1 MIIKNSTITVDDVKS
16 NPQVRFYIEL
26 ADKSLEALGY
36 TEHGFRHVGW
46 VSYQAGRIL
55 RELGYDDRLAQ
66 LAEIAGYL
74 HDIGNAI
81 NRVNHEVSGA
91 LLAYDILKDMGMPYE
106 EIGKIIGAIGTH
118 HEASGYPVS
127 EVSAALI
134 LADKA
139 DVHRT
144 RVRNTDNISMDIH
157 DRVNYAAISRDII
170 VDPDNRQISYDI
182 QIDTNIAPVLEF
194 FEIFLDRTIM
204 AKKAASVLGCEFHL
218 IINNAKLL

>member
-1 MIIKNSTITVDDVKS
+1 MITIEDVKK
-16 NPQVRFYIEL
+16 NPKVQYYITL
-26 ADKSLEALGY
+26 SDKCLESLGY

-55 RELGYDDRLAQ
+55 RELGYPQRLAE

-74 HDIGNAI
+74 HDIGNSI
-81 NRVNHEVSGA
+81 NRINHEVSGA
-91 LLAYDILKDMGMPYE
+91 MLAYDILKEMNMDYE
-106 EIGKIIGAIGTH
+106 EIGIVISAIGTH

-144 RVRNTDNISMDIH
+144 RVRTIENLNVDIH
-157 DRVNYAAISRDII
+157 DRVNYAAINREI
-170 VDPDNRQISYDI
+170 VIDKEKKSIAYRID
-182 QIDTNIAPVLEF
+182 IDTKIAPVLEF

-204 AKKAASVLGCEFHL
+204 AQKAAKVLNCNFDL
-218 IINNAKLL
+218 FINNSKLL

>member
-1 MIIKNSTITVDDVKS
+1 MVKIEDVKN
-16 NPQVRFYIEL
+16 NPKVKYYITL
-26 ADKSLEALGY
+26 ADKCLESLGY

-55 RELGYDDRLAQ
+55 RELGYPDRLAE

-74 HDIGNAI
+74 HDIGNGI
-81 NRVNHEVSGA
+81 NRINHEVSGA
-91 LLAYDILKDMGMPYE
+91 MLAYDILKEMNMSYE
-106 EIGKIIGAIGTH
+106 EIGIVISAIGTH

-144 RVRNTDNISMDIH
+144 RVRTIENLNIDIH
-157 DRVNYAAISRDII
+157 DRVNYAAINREVIINKERKSIAYKIEIDIK
-170 VDPDNRQISYDI
+170 
-182 QIDTNIAPVLEF
+182 IAPVLEF

-204 AKKAASVLGCEFHL
+204 AQKAAKVLNCNFDL
-218 IINNAKLL
+218 FINDSKLL

>member
-1 MIIKNSTITVDDVKS
+1 MITIEDLKKNEKVRYYIT
-16 NPQVRFYIEL
+16 L
-26 ADKSLEALGY
+26 ADKCLESLGY

-55 RELGYDDRLAQ
+55 RDLGYPERLAQ

-74 HDIGNAI
+74 HDIGNSI
-81 NRVNHEVSGA
+81 NRLNHEVSGA
-91 LLAYDILKDMGMPYE
+91 MIAYDILKEMGMDYK
-106 EIGKIIGAIGTH
+106 EIGIVISAIGTH

-144 RVRNTDNISMDIH
+144 RVRTIENLNVDIH
-157 DRVNYAAISRDII
+157 DRVNYASINREIIISKEKRT
-170 VDPDNRQISYDI
+170 ISYKIDI
-182 QIDTNIAPVLEF
+182 DIKIAPVLEF

-204 AKKAASVLGCEFHL
+204 AQKAAKVLNCSFDL
-218 IINNAKLL
+218 YINNTKML

>member
-1 MIIKNSTITVDDVKS
+1 MVTIEDVKW
-16 NPQVRFYIEL
+16 NPRVKYYIEL
-26 ADKSLEALGY
+26 ADKCLSALGY
-36 TEHGFRHVGW
+36 TEHGFRHVEW

-55 RELGYDDRLAQ
+55 RELDYPERVAE

-74 HDIGNAI
+74 HDIGNSI
-81 NRVNHEVSGA
+81 NRLNHEVSGA
-91 LLAYDILKDMGMPYE
+91 MLAYDILKEMGMSYE
-106 EIGKIIGAIGTH
+106 EIGVVISAIGTH

-144 RVRNTDNISMDIH
+144 RVRTLENLSVDIH
-157 DRVNYAAISRDII
+157 DRVNYAAIDREILISKENKTLTYKITIDIK
-170 VDPDNRQISYDI
+170 
-182 QIDTNIAPVLEF
+182 IAPVLEF

-204 AKKAASVLGCEFHL
+204 AQKAARVLNCSFEL
-218 IINNAKLL
+218 YINETKML

>member
-1 MIIKNSTITVDDVKS
+1 MKTKDLITLADVKL
-16 NPQVRFYIEL
+16 NPKVKYYIEL
-26 ADKSLEALGY
+26 ADRCLESLGY

-46 VSYQAGRIL
+46 VAYQAGRIL
-55 RELGYDDRLAQ
+55 RELGYDERLAQ

-91 LLAYDILKDMGMPYE
+91 MLAYDILKEMGMNHE
-106 EIGKIIGAIGTH
+106 EIGIVISAIGTH

-127 EVSAALI
+127 EVSSAVI

-144 RVRNTDNISMDIH
+144 RVRKSGNIKVDIH
-157 DRVNYAAISRDII
+157 DRVNYAVIDRELRIDAQARVIT
-170 VDPDNRQISYDI
+170 YDI
-182 QIDTNIAPVLEF
+182 TIDTSISPVLEF
-194 FEIFLDRTIM
+194 FQIFMDRTIM
-204 AKKAASVLGCEFHL
+204 AQKAASVLECDFSL
-218 IINNAKLL
+218 YINQTKLL

>member
-1 MIIKNSTITVDDVKS
+1 MVTIEDVKR
-16 NPQVRFYIEL
+16 NPRVKYYIEL
-26 ADKSLEALGY
+26 ADRCLSALGY

-46 VSYQAGRIL
+46 VSHQAGRIL
-55 RELGYDDRLAQ
+55 RELDYPERIAE

-74 HDIGNAI
+74 HDIGNSI
-81 NRVNHEVSGA
+81 NRLNHEVSGA
-91 LLAYDILKDMGMPYE
+91 MLAYDILKEMGMSYE
-106 EIGKIIGAIGTH
+106 EIGVVISAIGTH

-144 RVRNTDNISMDIH
+144 RVRSLENLSVDIH
-157 DRVNYAAISRDII
+157 DRVNYAAIDREILISKGNKTLTYKITIDIK
-170 VDPDNRQISYDI
+170 
-182 QIDTNIAPVLEF
+182 IAPVLEF

-204 AKKAASVLGCEFHL
+204 AQKAAKVLNCNFEL
-218 IINNAKLL
+218 YINETKML